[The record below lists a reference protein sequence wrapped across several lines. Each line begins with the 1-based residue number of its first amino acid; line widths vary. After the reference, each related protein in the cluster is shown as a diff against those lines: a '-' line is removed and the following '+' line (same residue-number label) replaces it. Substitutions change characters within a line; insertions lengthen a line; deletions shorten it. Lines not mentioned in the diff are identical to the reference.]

1 MPQPRPGSSRPRSRQ
16 RGADVP
22 ELVWYGWALLAV
34 ASVVIGLSKTAVPGA
49 GTVAVAIFAAVLPA
63 KQSTGTI
70 LLLLIVAD
78 LFAVTMY
85 RRDANWRELLRLAP
99 AVVAGVLIG
108 VLFLAFAD
116 DTWVKR
122 GIGVIL
128 LAVIAITLLR
138 RRMSA
143 GVGIDRPHPVA
154 AAAYGSTAG
163 FTTMVA
169 NAAGPVMSM
178 YFLAARFPVKEFL
191 GTAAW
196 FFAIINLFK
205 VPFSAGLGLITP
217 SGLLLDLV
225 LVPAVVAGA
234 LLGRWIAGRIPQRA
248 FERLVIAF
256 TIVGAVYLLVG

>member
-1 MPQPRPGSSRPRSRQ
+1 M
-16 RGADVP
+16 P
-22 ELVWYGWALLAV
+22 ELAWFGWALLVLA
-34 ASVVIGLSKTAVPGA
+34 ATVVGLSKTGIPGA
-49 GTVAVAIFAAVLPA
+49 GTIAVAIFAAVLPA
-63 KQSTGTI
+63 RQSTGTI

-85 RRDANWRELLRLAP
+85 RRHVNWRELLRLAP
-99 AVVAGVLIG
+99 AVVAGVLVG
-108 VLFLAFAD
+108 VVFLAFAD

-122 GIGVIL
+122 TIGVIL

-143 GVGIDRPHPVA
+143 GVELDRPHPVA

-196 FFAIINLFK
+196 YFAIVNLFK
-205 VPFSAGLGLITP
+205 VPFSIGLGIITP
-217 SGLLLDLV
+217 PGLLLDLV
-225 LVPAVVAGA
+225 LVPLVVGGA
-234 LLGRWIAGRIPQRA
+234 LVGRRLADRLDQKL
-248 FERLVIAF
+248 FERLVIGF
-256 TIVGAVYLLVG
+256 TIVGAVYLLVA